1 MDNPTPPASPDLHIL
16 AVDVGGSGLKAAVLD
31 AEGNML
37 TERVRVKTPFPCTP
51 EVLLAEITK
60 LVGLLN
66 GHEFNRISVG
76 FPGVIRRGVILTA
89 ANLGPDLRGFALA
102 DALAQHLG
110 HPCRVINDADMQGL
124 AAVHGHGVEM
134 VITLGTGMG
143 SAMFSEGQLAP
154 HLELAHHPF
163 RKGETYEDQIGNYAL
178 EKVGPKKW
186 NRRVKLAVATL
197 RTLTTFD
204 HLYLGGG
211 NAKLVDFK
219 LESDIEI
226 IDNSNGIKG
235 GAWLWRQS
243 VQPA

>member
-1 MDNPTPPASPDLHIL
+1 MDNPPPVSPDLRIL
-16 AVDVGGSGLKAAVLD
+16 AIDVGGSGLKAAVLD

-37 TERVRVKTPFPCTP
+37 TERARVKTPHPCTP
-51 EVLLAEITK
+51 DVLLAEITK
-60 LVGLLN
+60 LVAELS

-76 FPGVIRRGVILTA
+76 FPGVVRRGVILTA
-89 ANLGPDLRGFALA
+89 ANLGPGLGGFALS
-102 DALAQHLG
+102 DALSQRLG

-124 AAVHGHGVEM
+124 AAVHGHGVEL
-134 VITLGTGMG
+134 VVTLGTGMG
-143 SAMFSEGQLAP
+143 SAMFNEGQLAP

-163 RKGETYEDQIGNYAL
+163 RKGETYEEQIGNHAL

-186 NRRVKLAVATL
+186 NRRVKLAVGTL
-197 RTLTTFD
+197 RALTTFD
-204 HLYLGGG
+204 RLYLGGG

-219 LESDIEI
+219 LENDVEI
-226 IDNSNGIKG
+226 IDNTNGIKG